1 MLSRPVTGL
10 SIAVTIQTWSAG
22 LLAVADRLTAAS
34 IPGESGVFVSP
45 SCQPSHQ
52 ASPDSLK
59 LSVVL
64 VVNRFVPPSLGGG
77 QLSNRGGK
85 LFPASQTAPPRSR
98 DSHHTSSLLGHK
110 EVYAW
115 KVFVIGALMPLL
127 NIMPAH
133 IYHKE

>member
-34 IPGESGVFVSP
+34 IPGESGLFVSP

-52 ASPDSLK
+52 APADSLK

-85 LFPASQTAPPRSR
+85 IISSQPDCSTPVKRF
-98 DSHHTSSLLGHK
+98 TSYWLSYAIRKSMLGK
-110 EVYAW
+110 Y
-115 KVFVIGALMPLL
+115 LS
-127 NIMPAH
+127 
-133 IYHKE
+133 